1 MRSFLAILFFIPLIA
16 ASQIKEF
23 DKLEML
29 YDQGHYTKV
38 LRGANRLLD
47 NPEYDFSLLPLY
59 YKSVAMFQLYRN
71 DKWRKRNPKALEEA
85 VELFQMVKRE
95 DQGGK
100 IFSAHYY
107 EVQSLKKDLQS
118 FAEQA
123 KQNGD
128 EALHARVNNTIKTVF
143 SGIVGLDELESIVE
157 RVEDKEVKEA
167 VGHKGVR
174 TEIVSF
180 AQNYVGT
187 PYKPGGMDPKGFDCS
202 GFTTFVFNKFG
213 KQLPRTANDQQKLA
227 KKVDLKKAQSGDL
240 VFFNS
245 GNGVNHVGIVVVNQN
260 GAIKMVHASTSQGIV
275 ITDIESSSYWSKRI
289 HSAGAYLD

>member
-1 MRSFLAILFFIPLIA
+1 MRIFIFTLFFIPLIVA
-16 ASQIKEF
+16 GQIKEF

-47 NPEYDFSLLPLY
+47 KPEYDFSLLPSY

-71 DKWRKRNPKALEEA
+71 EKWRKRNPKAIEEA
-85 VELFQMVKRE
+85 TELFQMVKRE

-123 KQNGD
+123 KQEGD
-128 EALHARVNNTIKTVF
+128 EALHASVNKTINTVF

-157 RVEDKEVKEA
+157 KVDDVEVKEA
-167 VGHKGVR
+167 LGKGGTR
-174 TEIVSF
+174 AEIVEF
-180 AQNYVGT
+180 AQKYVGV
-187 PYKPGGMDPKGFDCS
+187 PYRPGGMDPKGFDCS
-202 GFTTFVFNKFG
+202 GFTSFVFNEFNT
-213 KQLPRTANDQQKLA
+213 QLPRIARDQQKSA
-227 KKVDLKKAQSGDL
+227 QPVDLKKAQPGDL

-260 GAIKMVHASTSQGIV
+260 GSIKMVHASTSQGIV
-275 ITDIESSSYWSKRI
+275 ITDIQSSSYWSKRI

>member
-1 MRSFLAILFFIPLIA
+1 MRSFLVCLFFIPLI
-16 ASQIKEF
+16 SNGQVKEF

-47 NPEYDFSLLPLY
+47 KPEYDFSLVPSY
-59 YKSVAMFQLYRN
+59 YKSIAMFQLYRN
-71 DKWRKRNPKALEEA
+71 DKWRSRNPKAIDE
-85 VELFQMVKRE
+85 VTELFQMVKRE

-123 KQNGD
+123 KQEGD
-128 EALHARVNNTIKTVF
+128 EALYARINNTIKTVF

-157 RVEDKEVKEA
+157 KVDDKQVKEA
-167 VGHKGVR
+167 LGNGGVR
-174 TEIVSF
+174 AEVVNF
-180 AQNYVGT
+180 AQKYVGV
-187 PYKPGGMDPKGFDCS
+187 PYKPGGMDSKGFDCS
-202 GFTTFVFNKFG
+202 GFTAFVFNEYG
-213 KQLPRTANDQQKLA
+213 KQLPRISRDQQKSA
-227 KKVDLKKAQSGDL
+227 QKVELKNAQPGDL

-245 GNGVNHVGIVVVNQN
+245 GNGVNHVGIVVANQG

-289 HSAGAYLD
+289 HSAGTYLD